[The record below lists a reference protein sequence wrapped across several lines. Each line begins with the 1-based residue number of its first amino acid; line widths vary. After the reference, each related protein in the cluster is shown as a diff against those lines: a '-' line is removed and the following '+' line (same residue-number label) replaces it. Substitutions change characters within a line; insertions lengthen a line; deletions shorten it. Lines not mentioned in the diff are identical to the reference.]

1 MGTDVTDDA
10 ARAFFANNF
19 RVFAIADRG
28 KRDGLFTGYYEPE
41 LRGSRTPSDRFS
53 VPIYRRPDDLVT
65 VDLGAFNDEWRGRR
79 LAGRVEDGRLKPYP
93 TRADITSGAL
103 SDQGLE
109 LVWVDDPIG
118 AFFLQVQGSGRVRLE
133 EGGDLRIGYA
143 ATNGRPY
150 RSIGREMIA
159 RGLMKREEV
168 SLQSLRD
175 WLKSHPDQ
183 ATEILNANPSFVFFR
198 ELPEDGPIGAQGVAL
213 TPGRSLAVDRAFMPL
228 GVPVWLETTYPDGV
242 EEAGTPLQRLVDRAR
257 HRRRDQGDRARRRF
271 LGLGRACREDCRSH
285 EADRP
290 LCGAA
295 AHRVGQEHI
304 GAARLTRLVSSGGFP
319 PTRPALA
326 IGNGCPHAWPKPRA
340 CPAPGDRNNDAET
353 LSWRT
358 IPSTSACS

>member
-242 EEAGTPLQRLVDRAR
+242 EEAGTPLQRLLIAQDTGGAIKGIVRGDVFWGSGERAER
-257 HRRRDQGDRARRRF
+257 IAGHMKQTGRYAV
-271 LGLGRACREDCRSH
+271 LLPIGLG
-285 EADRP
+285 
-290 LCGAA
+290 
-295 AHRVGQEHI
+295 
-304 GAARLTRLVSSGGFP
+304 
-319 PTRPALA
+319 
-326 IGNGCPHAWPKPRA
+326 K
-340 CPAPGDRNNDAET
+340 
-353 LSWRT
+353 
-358 IPSTSACS
+358 STSAPLD